1 MNIPQ
6 KISASIIENNRGVNR
21 EVDSMNIIGCYK
33 GIPGIN
39 KYGKHSHPYGEIK
52 LLVDG
57 CTKELVGDKWYHINE
72 NDVVIIPPNLVHE
85 GYAVSNG
92 FSDWFIAAD
101 APELTEICIVHDKN
115 HAIKELMAQLILI
128 TTLKEP
134 GYERISSLI
143 GETICAYIRHYNS
156 AVPSNPA
163 VHALK
168 NEMYMHIDDC
178 TFELSSAI
186 EKTGYCPVHLRR
198 LFKKETGIS
207 PHAYLTNLRLQR
219 AKELLIHENYSGIAD
234 VAAYCGFADSYYFSS
249 CFHKHVGVP
258 PLQYRKNHMASD

>member
-1 MNIPQ
+1 MNIL
-6 KISASIIENNRGVNR
+6 
-21 EVDSMNIIGCYK
+21 GCFK
-33 GIPGIN
+33 GIPNLTIFQA
-39 KYGKHSHPYGEIK
+39 HSHPYAEIK
-52 LLVDG
+52 LLVCG
-57 CTKELVGDKWYHINE
+57 STNEHIGEKWYHINE

-85 GYAVSNG
+85 GYAVSNC
-92 FSDWFIAAD
+92 FSDWFVAVD
-101 APELTEICIVHDKN
+101 TPELTDICIVHDKN

-163 VHALK
+163 VYALK

-198 LFKKETGIS
+198 LFKHETGRT
-207 PHAYLTNLRLQR
+207 PHSYLTTLRLER
-219 AKELLIHENYSGIAD
+219 AKELLVRENYSSIAD
-234 VAAYCGFADSYYFSS
+234 VAASCGFSDSYYFST
-249 CFHKHVGVP
+249 CFHKHIGVP
-258 PLQYRKNHMASD
+258 PMQYRKNHIVSD